1 MAAHEAGGEAA
12 QAPHTTGI
20 DPPAF
25 PVPPGACDC
34 HMHVFDS
41 RLPFAPGRVL
51 KHSDASMDDY
61 RLLQQRLGLER
72 HVIVQ
77 PSSYGR
83 DHRVLLRGLRASQG
97 RARGVAV
104 IDPSATAEELEV
116 LRIHGVVGVRFNLV
130 QAGATDESMLEDVAR
145 LIQPLGW
152 HIQLHL
158 AAADLVRLEERL
170 LALPVPIVLD
180 HFARVHADAPL
191 AERVEATAWRLIRSG
206 KVWLK
211 LSAAYIASP
220 RSSAYEDLDGFVRR
234 LADSHLDRLLWGTD
248 WPHVTEPRKPDD
260 AVLMNLLGRWLSQDE
275 IQQVLVA
282 NPAMRY
288 GFAQTR
294 HVLRNSDELSRA
306 APAQVPRPA

>member
-1 MAAHEAGGEAA
+1 MAVHEADGDVAR
-12 QAPHTTGI
+12 APHTTGI

-25 PVPPGACDC
+25 PVPAGACDC

-61 RLLQQRLGLER
+61 RLLQERLGLER

-77 PSSYGR
+77 PSGYGR
-83 DHRVLLRGLRASQG
+83 DHRVLLGSLRASRG
-97 RARGVAV
+97 RAKGIAV

-116 LRIHGVVGVRFNLV
+116 LRANGVVGVRFNLV

-158 AAADLVRLEERL
+158 PTADLARLEERL

-180 HFARVHADAPL
+180 HFARVHVDAPV
-191 AERVEATAWRLIRSG
+191 ANHAEATAWRLLRSG

-211 LSAAYIASP
+211 LSAPYIASP
-220 RSSAYEDLDGFVRR
+220 RSSAYEDLDVFVRR

-248 WPHVTEPRKPDD
+248 WPHVTESRKPDD

-275 IQQVLVA
+275 IRQVLVA

-288 GFAQTR
+288 GFA
-294 HVLRNSDELSRA
+294 
-306 APAQVPRPA
+306 